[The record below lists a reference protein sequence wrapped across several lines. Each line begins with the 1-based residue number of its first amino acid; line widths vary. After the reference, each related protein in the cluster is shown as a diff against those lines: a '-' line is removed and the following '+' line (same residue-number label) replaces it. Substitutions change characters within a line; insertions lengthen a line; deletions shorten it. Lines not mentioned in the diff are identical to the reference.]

1 MMKIE
6 AIEQL
11 IKMDKE
17 LTEHSICM
25 EMATH
30 YKKNKYNYGYQAIV
44 RQRAEK
50 ELEQIKREADN
61 GLCK

>member
-1 MMKIE
+1 MKVE

-11 IKMDKE
+11 IKMDKD
-17 LTEHSICM
+17 LTDHSICM

-50 ELEQIKREADN
+50 ELEEIKKGE
-61 GLCK
+61 